1 MLVEKAATMKPRGN
15 IISDLAQMAN
25 GAASALGTMRDDVQM
40 MRQSR
45 TERSQAASGMVTQED
60 FEALMSRVDALA
72 ARIASL
78 EAQVKQPAKPK
89 RAAAKKSKGKRQ

>member
-1 MLVEKAATMKPRGN
+1 MKPRGN
-15 IISDLAQMAN
+15 IVAELAQMAN

-40 MRQSR
+40 MRKSR
-45 TERSQAASGMVTQED
+45 SERSQAASGMVTQED

-78 EAQVKQPAKPK
+78 EAQITQPAKPK
-89 RAAAKKSKGKRQ
+89 RAAAKKKQS

>member
-1 MLVEKAATMKPRGN
+1 MKPRGN

-45 TERSQAASGMVTQED
+45 TERSQAASGMVTQEA
-60 FEALMSRVDALA
+60 FEAIMSRVDALA

-89 RAAAKKSKGKRQ
+89 RAAAKKK

>member
-1 MLVEKAATMKPRGN
+1 MKPRGN

-25 GAASALGTMRDDVQM
+25 GAASALGTMRNDVQM

-45 TERSQAASGMVTQED
+45 AERSQAASGMITQED

-72 ARIASL
+72 ARIVSL
-78 EAQVKQPAKPK
+78 EAQVKQSTKPK
-89 RAAAKKSKGKRQ
+89 RAAAKKKQS

>member
-1 MLVEKAATMKPRGN
+1 MLVEKAAIMKPRGN

-78 EAQVKQPAKPK
+78 EAQVKQPIKPK
-89 RAAAKKSKGKRQ
+89 RAAAKKK

>member
-1 MLVEKAATMKPRGN
+1 MLVEKSAIMKPRGN
-15 IISDLAQMAN
+15 ILSDLAQMAN
-25 GAASALGTMRDDVQM
+25 GAAAALGTLRDDVPM

-60 FEALMSRVDALA
+60 LEALMSRVDALA

-89 RAAAKKSKGKRQ
+89 RAAAKKK

>member
-1 MLVEKAATMKPRGN
+1 MKPRGN

-40 MRQSR
+40 MRQGRS
-45 TERSQAASGMVTQED
+45 ERSQAALGMVTQED
-60 FEALMSRVDALA
+60 FEALMSRVDLLA

-78 EAQVKQPAKPK
+78 EATVKQPTKPK
-89 RAAAKKSKGKRQ
+89 RAAAKKKQS

>member
-1 MLVEKAATMKPRGN
+1 MKPRGN

-25 GAASALGTMRDDVQM
+25 GAASALGTMRNDVQM

-45 TERSQAASGMVTQED
+45 SERSQAASGMVIQED

-72 ARIASL
+72 ARIVSL
-78 EAQVKQPAKPK
+78 EAQVKQPTKPK
-89 RAAAKKSKGKRQ
+89 RAAAKKKHS

>member
-1 MLVEKAATMKPRGN
+1 MLVEKAAIMKPRGN

-60 FEALMSRVDALA
+60 FEALMARVDALA

-89 RAAAKKSKGKRQ
+89 RAAAKKK

>member
-1 MLVEKAATMKPRGN
+1 MKPRGN
-15 IISDLAQMAN
+15 IVADLAQMAN

-40 MRQSR
+40 MRKSR
-45 TERSQAASGMVTQED
+45 SERSQAASGMVTQED

-78 EAQVKQPAKPK
+78 EAQIKQPAKPK
-89 RAAAKKSKGKRQ
+89 RAAAKKKQS

>member
-1 MLVEKAATMKPRGN
+1 MKQRGN

-45 TERSQAASGMVTQED
+45 SERSQAASGMVTQED
-60 FEALMSRVDALA
+60 FEALMSRVDVLA

-78 EAQVKQPAKPK
+78 EATVKQPRKPK
-89 RAAAKKSKGKRQ
+89 RAAAEKKQS

>member
-1 MLVEKAATMKPRGN
+1 MKTRGN
-15 IISDLAQMAN
+15 IVADLAQMAN

-40 MRQSR
+40 MRKSR
-45 TERSQAASGMVTQED
+45 SERSQAASGMVTQED

-78 EAQVKQPAKPK
+78 EAQIKQPTKPK
-89 RAAAKKSKGKRQ
+89 RAAAKKKQS